1 MPIQLISTGVSRNV
15 YSRGRIYCSIHKS
28 AFEAVPDLSKIKYY
42 TERERD
48 FEWTSLLNPRPETQ
62 KQSNPHET
70 LDHP

>member
-42 TERERD
+42 TERER
-48 FEWTSLLNPRPETQ
+48 EILNG
-62 KQSNPHET
+62 
-70 LDHP
+70 HPF